1 MELKDK
7 LTKMPTLNNDTKSV
21 NKINV
26 QKIHTMRSENNL
38 IVYEE
43 SQERWEDV
51 DLGIFFFNI

>member
-1 MELKDK
+1 
-7 LTKMPTLNNDTKSV
+7 MPTLNNDTKSV

-43 SQERWEDV
+43 SQERWEGV
-51 DLGIFFFNI
+51 DLGIIFVNI